1 MKRFNET
8 YRKRQFITRNQWADT
23 YKAIHADTE
32 EKVILKVLV
41 RQGDNEEYISH
52 LSQEVDKIKNIKNN
66 SLIHIHNMYQYS
78 AFGKS
83 YPYIEGEYFK
93 GITLKEKLATTKYSK
108 DEAMKIAIDLGE
120 GIREFHKLNIIFN
133 NLNLD
138 NIYVNKKDIVKL
150 DAMSYL
156 ENKEFN
162 IISDENVEEDTSKN
176 IKEEIFT
183 PDKDIYDLG
192 VVLYSLLSGK
202 NTFNLGEA
210 RKYIHDKNLLFVIE
224 KATNDKLENKYP
236 SVDRFIDDL
245 KSYLSCGELSLDGD
259 IYEEEVV
266 KPKRKKGKFK
276 KTLGICATIAIVV
289 GGSVYAYDLLQK
301 NSSIK
306 SNKTEVSN
314 EKTTEENDK
323 EVNKET
329 NKDKEVK
336 EDKTVNKADENKNN
350 NSDKVDNNKS
360 TGSNTYNNT
369 INNNSSKPNVD
380 TNKPNND
387 QNSGSTNTTP
397 NEGSNNDNVVQTP
410 EVPTNPTPT
419 PTPTPDNPGDSSGG
433 GDNVPSEVPQ
443 IQE

>member
-93 GITLKEKLATTKYSK
+93 GITLKEKLATTKYNK

-245 KSYLSCGELSLDGD
+245 KSYLSCGELSLNGD
-259 IYEEEVV
+259 IYEEEKV

-323 EVNKET
+323 ET

-336 EDKTVNKADENKNN
+336 EDKTVEKVEENKTNT
-350 NSDKVDNNKS
+350 SDKVNNNES
-360 TGSNTYNNT
+360 TGSNTSNNT

-410 EVPTNPTPT
+410 EVPSNPTPT
-419 PTPTPDNPGDSSGG
+419 PIPTPNPDNSGDSSGG
-433 GDNVPSEVPQ
+433 SDTVTPEVPQ
-443 IQE
+443 E

>member
-1 MKRFNET
+1 M
-8 YRKRQFITRNQWADT
+8 
-23 YKAIHADTE
+23 
-32 EKVILKVLV
+32 
-41 RQGDNEEYISH
+41 
-52 LSQEVDKIKNIKNN
+52 
-66 SLIHIHNMYQYS
+66 
-78 AFGKS
+78 
-83 YPYIEGEYFK
+83 
-93 GITLKEKLATTKYSK
+93 KEKLATTKYNK

-150 DAMSYL
+150 DAMPYL

-162 IISDENVEEDTSKN
+162 IISDENIEDDTSKN
-176 IKEEIFT
+176 TKEEIFT

-202 NTFNLGEA
+202 FTFNLCEVN
-210 RKYIHDKNLLFVIE
+210 KYIHDKNLLFIIE

-245 KSYLSCGELSLDGD
+245 KSYLSCGELSLNGD
-259 IYEEEVV
+259 IYEEEKV

-314 EKTTEENDK
+314 EKITEEND
-323 EVNKET
+323 KET

-336 EDKTVNKADENKNN
+336 EDKPVEKVEENKTNT
-350 NSDKVDNNKS
+350 SDKVNNKVNNNES
-360 TGSNTYNNT
+360 TGSNTSNNT

-410 EVPTNPTPT
+410 EVPSNPTPT
-419 PTPTPDNPGDSSGG
+419 PIPTPNPDNSGDSSGG
-433 GDNVPSEVPQ
+433 SDTVTPEVPQ
-443 IQE
+443 E

>member
-93 GITLKEKLATTKYSK
+93 GITLKEKLATTKYNK

-150 DAMSYL
+150 DAMPYL

-162 IISDENVEEDTSKN
+162 IISDENIEEDTSKN
-176 IKEEIFT
+176 TKEEIFT

-245 KSYLSCGELSLDGD
+245 KSYLSCGELSLNGD
-259 IYEEEVV
+259 IYEEEKV

-323 EVNKET
+323 ET

-336 EDKTVNKADENKNN
+336 EDNIVDKVEENKTNT
-350 NSDKVDNNKS
+350 SDKVNNNES
-360 TGSNTYNNT
+360 TGSNTSNNI

-410 EVPTNPTPT
+410 EVPSNPTPT
-419 PTPTPDNPGDSSGG
+419 PIPTPNPDNSGDSSGG
-433 GDNVPSEVPQ
+433 SDTVTPEVPQ
-443 IQE
+443 E

>member
-41 RQGDNEEYISH
+41 RQGDDKEYISH

-150 DAMSYL
+150 DAMPYL

-162 IISDENVEEDTSKN
+162 IISDENIEEDTSKN
-176 IKEEIFT
+176 TKEEIFT

-259 IYEEEVV
+259 IYEEEKV

-323 EVNKET
+323 ET

-336 EDKTVNKADENKNN
+336 EDNIVDKVEENKTNT
-350 NSDKVDNNKS
+350 SDKVNNNES
-360 TGSNTYNNT
+360 TGSNTSNNI
-369 INNNSSKPNVD
+369 INNNSSKTNVD

-410 EVPTNPTPT
+410 EVPSNPTPT
-419 PTPTPDNPGDSSGG
+419 PIPTPNPDNSGDSSGG
-433 GDNVPSEVPQ
+433 SDTVTPEVPQ
-443 IQE
+443 E

>member
-41 RQGDNEEYISH
+41 RQGDDKEYISH

-202 NTFNLGEA
+202 FTFNLCEVN
-210 RKYIHDKNLLFVIE
+210 KYIHDKNLLFIIE

-236 SVDRFIDDL
+236 SVDRFIADL

-259 IYEEEVV
+259 IYEEEKV

-323 EVNKET
+323 ET

-336 EDKTVNKADENKNN
+336 EDNIVDKVEENKTNT
-350 NSDKVDNNKS
+350 SDKVNNNES

-410 EVPTNPTPT
+410 EVPSNPTPT
-419 PTPTPDNPGDSSGG
+419 PIPTPNPDNSGDSSGG
-433 GDNVPSEVPQ
+433 SDTVTPEVPQ
-443 IQE
+443 E